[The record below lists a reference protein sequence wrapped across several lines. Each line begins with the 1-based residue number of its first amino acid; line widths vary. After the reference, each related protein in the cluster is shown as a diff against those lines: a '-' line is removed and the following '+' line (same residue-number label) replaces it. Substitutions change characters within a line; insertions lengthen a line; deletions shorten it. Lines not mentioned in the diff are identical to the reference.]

1 MIFLRSIQISAY
13 KYETFTLLKHVM
25 FLLAIKLT
33 EIRQQ
38 ISQRNWSRR
47 VCFPPKK
54 LQMLQSRWRI
64 QKGWSWPL
72 IFVRIILKYSDIEQN
87 MIKISLIRP
96 GNIKVSCC
104 ASLNKSL
111 KRSKFDAIS
120 ILTNSSGFP
129 LLQDHIQVSWFLFY
143 LS

>member
-13 KYETFTLLKHVM
+13 KYETFMLLKHVT

-33 EIRQQ
+33 ETSQQ
-38 ISQRNWSRR
+38 ISQRNWNRR

-96 GNIKVSCC
+96 GNIKVSCV
-104 ASLNKSL
+104 SLNKSL

-129 LLQDHIQVSWFLFY
+129 LLQDHI
-143 LS
+143 